1 MINPLA
7 RIRNYDKSIKNKFYH
22 SIKFWIQSAP
32 YGIAHKLG
40 FKLLSLA
47 QPII

>member
-7 RIRNYDKSIKNKFYH
+7 SIRNYEKSIKNKT
-22 SIKFWIQSAP
+22 IALNFWIQSVP

-40 FKLLSLA
+40 FKLLSLS